1 MREGVSFLQVGQSQP
16 RSVRADKQLIA
27 GGQRSGQLVRGW
39 EATLVLK
46 SGEWR
51 GGRRGVQRADGSCG
65 RRCGAFMIVVRER
78 LLLGTS
84 LQIIN
89 IQKFPARERGSLAPS
104 WVSTR
109 SPLIK
114 SHVFALL
121 RPLTPAPRPKD
132 RPLILPQPYE
142 TLHVTDC
149 RSHLCHIT
157 SLRLPIRCPK
167 HAFHKPCPGLASAS
181 DIAPVKCICTC
192 WRLKTSRLFLYTC
205 PLSLSEYFEAFA
217 SLPRPCLYSSDLA
230 STARLSVRPSS
241 YLPFA

>member
-1 MREGVSFLQVGQSQP
+1 M
-16 RSVRADKQLIA
+16 RADKQLIA

-51 GGRRGVQRADGSCG
+51 GGRRG
-65 RRCGAFMIVVRER
+65 RER
-78 LLLGTS
+78 CSESRRAPVEGDAVPYECGERKDYCCHLTANNKHPKISCPGEGLARSFLGLNT
-84 LQIIN
+84 I
-89 IQKFPARERGSLAPS
+89 
-104 WVSTR
+104 STNKIPR
-109 SPLIK
+109 FCP
-114 SHVFALL
+114 L

-192 WRLKTSRLFLYTC
+192 
-205 PLSLSEYFEAFA
+205 
-217 SLPRPCLYSSDLA
+217 
-230 STARLSVRPSS
+230 
-241 YLPFA
+241 

>member
-1 MREGVSFLQVGQSQP
+1 MERGEERCSKRRRAPVEGDAVPYECGERKDYCWHLTANNKHPKISCPGEGLARSFLGLNTISTNKIP
-16 RSVRADKQLIA
+16 RF
-27 GGQRSGQLVRGW
+27 
-39 EATLVLK
+39 
-46 SGEWR
+46 
-51 GGRRGVQRADGSCG
+51 C
-65 RRCGAFMIVVRER
+65 
-78 LLLGTS
+78 
-84 LQIIN
+84 
-89 IQKFPARERGSLAPS
+89 P
-104 WVSTR
+104 
-109 SPLIK
+109 
-114 SHVFALL
+114 L

-167 HAFHKPCPGLASAS
+167 HAFHKPCPGRASAS

-192 WRLKTSRLFLYTC
+192 WWLRASRLFLYTC
-205 PLSLSEYFEAFA
+205 SLLLSEISGASR
-217 SLPRPCLYSSDLA
+217 SLPCSYLHSRDLV